1 MGELPDDAAV
11 MRGDQEGGFVG
22 FGLLHK
28 KIEHL
33 LRSKVIKAGGGLVG
47 QQEAGSIHHRPR
59 DRNPLP
65 LPDRKL
71 MRVRLRLL
79 FDVEAAE
86 HLVDATHV
94 LR

>member
-1 MGELPDDAAV
+1 MLGNAPV
-11 MRGDQEGGFVG
+11 VRGDKEGGVICL
-22 FGLLHK
+22 GLLHEE
-28 KIEHL
+28 IEHL
-33 LRSKVIKAGGGLVG
+33 LRTNVIEAGGGLVG